1 MWNENIFFEN
11 LLLSLQLISYL
22 VAILGIVAIV
32 IQISSFRKN
41 QQKEQKV
48 NEQLLIQ
55 NSINVL
61 KVFSEEIIPAISEAE
76 RNLPAIQKAVKVDT
90 LEQINAKL
98 PSEQRLT
105 KLPPLN
111 DKLHRQIRYVAK
123 NRAHIG
129 RIFNKLEQITV
140 YMNYGMIKED
150 LVYIPVHKVFLNFVT
165 ENKACFAQLTS
176 DEVPYMNVLKLYNNW
191 QDKHKIELL
200 EKERVRLESELADLK
215 NN

>member
-1 MWNENIFFEN
+1 M
-11 LLLSLQLISYL
+11 
-22 VAILGIVAIV
+22 
-32 IQISSFRKN
+32 
-41 QQKEQKV
+41 
-48 NEQLLIQ
+48 IQ